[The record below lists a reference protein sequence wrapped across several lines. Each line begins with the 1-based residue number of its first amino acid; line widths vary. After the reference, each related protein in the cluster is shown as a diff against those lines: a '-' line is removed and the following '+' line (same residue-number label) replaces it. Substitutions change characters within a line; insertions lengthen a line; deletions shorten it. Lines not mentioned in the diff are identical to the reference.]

1 MNLDTPSIWVGTWAA
16 YNNGILHG
24 AWIDCTLGA
33 DHIND
38 EINKILETC
47 PEQGEEWSIFDA
59 SALPNFINNEYY
71 HDTDKIAAWAE
82 ALEEHG
88 EIIASLAEELNIEDI
103 EEVLEYHENH
113 YYQSHRNFLEFA
125 TELFDE
131 TVAHDVPAHVLNYID
146 YEAFA
151 RDLSYDFFEIWIDG
165 ECHVWSNN

>member
-24 AWIDCTLGA
+24 AWIDCTLGV
-33 DHIND
+33 DHIYD

-47 PEQGEEWSIFDA
+47 PEQGEEYGIFDI
-59 SALPNFINNEYY
+59 SALPNFINEHSSDFEN
-71 HDTDKIAAWAE
+71 IAAWAK

-88 EIIASLAEELNIEDI
+88 EIIASLAKELNIEDI

-113 YYQSHRNFLEFA
+113 YHGCANSFDEFA
-125 TELFDE
+125 QNFFDDIYGHE
-131 TVAHDVPAHVLNYID
+131 VPEHLQHYID

-151 RDLSYDFFEIWIDG
+151 RDLSYDYFEIWFDG
-165 ECHVWSNN
+165 ECHVWRNN